1 MCLLIRTIRVK
12 IAFNFVFLL
21 TASKGGQVVSSR
33 KSFKGCKGARGQRG
47 GGGNRVR
54 GGMAGTCFLQESP
67 CGPNWH
73 PVLPKV
79 PVPVSATFVPTHQ

>member
-47 GGGNRVR
+47 GGGQPGKGRY
-54 GGMAGTCFLQESP
+54 GGHMFSP
-67 CGPNWH
+67 GKP
-73 PVLPKV
+73 LRPKLA
-79 PVPVSATFVPTHQ
+79 PGFTQSASAS